1 VPPTTCADI
10 LRTFA
15 ADPGRPRITWYG
27 DAGERIELSGAVL
40 ENWVNK
46 TTNLLVEEFDA
57 APGLRVLLDLP
68 PHWRSIVWALAVWR
82 AGACV
87 VTAGTV
93 GDPLPALVVTDEPG
107 RHTGAVPVVA
117 VALPALSRR
126 YDGPLPSGMM
136 DAASAVMTY
145 GDVLGWSPTVD
156 LDSPALV
163 GPDAELAHRDL
174 VPSHASR
181 TPRERR
187 LLQLDAV
194 QADGMAAHLRD
205 VLEILAADGSVV
217 LVAGDAS
224 RELTADPARRSRMI
238 ASEGITSVG

>member
-1 VPPTTCADI
+1 MPPTTCADL

-27 DAGERIELSGAVL
+27 DSGERIELSGAVL

-68 PHWRSIVWALAVWR
+68 PHWRSVVWALAVWR

-87 VTAGTV
+87 VTVGTV
-93 GDPLPALVVTDEPG
+93 ADPPPALTVTDEPG
-107 RHTGAVPVVA
+107 RHPGSAPVVA

-126 YDGPLPSGMM
+126 HDGPLPPGVM

-145 GDVLGWSPTVD
+145 GDVLGWSPAVD
-156 LDSPALV
+156 LDAMALI
-163 GPDAELAHRDL
+163 GPEAVLTHREL
-174 VPSHASR
+174 VPSPAATR
-181 TPRERR
+181 PRERR
-187 LLQLDAV
+187 LLQLDAPRE
-194 QADGMAAHLRD
+194 GGLAAHLRD
-205 VLEILAADGSVV
+205 ILEVLAADGSVV

-224 RELTADPARRSRMI
+224 RELADDPARRSRLI
-238 ASEGITSVG
+238 ASEGITSDR